1 MEEREKHPLE
11 PLLESAEDYGKT
23 SFELLKL
30 KALDKTSGMASSIAI
45 NISVILIISMFIL
58 MGTIGVALWLGEII
72 GNLWYGFFA
81 VAGFYGIL
89 AVVLYFFIYKWF
101 KKVISNFIIKH
112 VLK

>member
-1 MEEREKHPLE
+1 MEVREKHPLE

-30 KALDKTSGMASSIAI
+30 KALDKTSEMASSIAI
-45 NISVILIISMFIL
+45 FIVVILIISMIIL
-58 MGTIGVALWLGEII
+58 IGTIGIALWLGEIL
-72 GNLWYGFFA
+72 GKTWYGFFS
-81 VAGFYGIL
+81 VAGAYGIL
-89 AVVLYFFIYKWF
+89 GTVFYFFIYKWL

>member
-30 KALDKTSGMASSIAI
+30 KALDKTSGLASPIAI
-45 NISVILIISMFIL
+45 NIIVILIISMVIVL
-58 MGTIGVALWLGEII
+58 GTIGIALWLGEIF
-72 GNLWYGFFA
+72 GKTWYGFFA
-81 VAGFYGIL
+81 VAGAYVIL
-89 AVVLYFFIYKWF
+89 GTILYFFIYKWL
-101 KKVISNFIIKH
+101 KKVVSNFIIKH